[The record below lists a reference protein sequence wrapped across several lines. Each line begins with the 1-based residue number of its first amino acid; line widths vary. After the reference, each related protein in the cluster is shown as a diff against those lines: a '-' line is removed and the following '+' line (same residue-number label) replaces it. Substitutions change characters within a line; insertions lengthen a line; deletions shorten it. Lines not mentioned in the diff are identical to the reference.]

1 MLYLKNSHRQPNNLI
16 SALIV
21 STLIIP
27 LFILDLWSE
36 IYHRS
41 CFPLY
46 GFKYLNRSN
55 YIKIDRY
62 KLKYLNF
69 WQKCYCVYCGYANG
83 LVNYWVKM
91 AAETERYW
99 CGIKHQS
106 DGQFIQPEHH
116 KDFADYNNEEDFIKK
131 YKS

>member
-1 MLYLKNSHRQPNNLI
+1 MLYLKNPDRTLRHLI
-16 SALIV
+16 AAPLITSV
-21 STLIIP
+21 IIP
-27 LFILDLWSE
+27 LVILDLWAE
-36 IYHRS
+36 IYHRI

-46 GFKYLNRSN
+46 GFACVERSR

-69 WQKCYCVYCGYANG
+69 WQKGYCLYCGYGNG
-83 LVNYWVKM
+83 LAGYWVKI

-99 CGIKHQS
+99 CGIKHEAN
-106 DGQFIQPEHH
+106 GVFIPPAHH
-116 KDFADYNNEEDFIKK
+116 KDFAKYNDEADFIKK

>member
-1 MLYLKNSHRQPNNLI
+1 MLYLKNPNRTLKHLI
-16 SALIV
+16 SIPIV

-27 LFILDLWSE
+27 LVIFDLWAE
-36 IYHRS
+36 IYHRI

-46 GFKYLNRSN
+46 GFLYLKRSN

-62 KLKYLNF
+62 KLKYLTF
-69 WQKCYCVYCGYANG
+69 WQKGYCVYCGYGNG

-99 CGIKHQS
+99 CGIQHEKNGVFIPPAHHQNFVKFN
-106 DGQFIQPEHH
+106 D
-116 KDFADYNNEEDFIKK
+116 EEDFNRK